1 MNVLAISIFMGVYYW
16 FCRLRFG
23 YTFSSALLQPTVIA
37 VFVGLITGEMVLSMQ
52 IGAALQLVY
61 LGVTST
67 PGGNVP
73 SDPALAGCIAIPL
86 GVMANMNPEVAVAL
100 AIPFGV
106 AGVFVDQLRRST
118 NSIWVHLADKYAEE
132 ANCNGI
138 MRCAFLYPAL
148 MGFLIRFPLVFA
160 INYLGASAAA
170 DLLAVIPDWL
180 MHSFEIM
187 GGILPALGFAI
198 TIMVIGKKSMIP
210 FFLIGYFAMVYFGD
224 AGLTTMA
231 MAIFGTCFALIL
243 RMIMFRKEGVLN
255 E

>member
-1 MNVLAISIFMGVYYW
+1 MNVLFISIFMGVYYW

-23 YTFSSALLQPTVIA
+23 YTFSSVMLQPTVIG
-37 VFVGLITGEMVLSMQ
+37 VFVGLITGNMVLSMQ

-86 GVMANMNPEVAVAL
+86 GVMANLSPSAAVAL

-106 AGVFVDQLRRST
+106 AGVFVDQLRRTT
-118 NSIWVHLADKYAEE
+118 NAIWVHMADSYAEK
-132 ANCNGI
+132 ADTGGI

-148 MGFLIRFPLVFA
+148 MGFLIRFPLVFL
-160 INYLGASAAA
+160 INFLGASVAAN
-170 DLLAVIPDWL
+170 LLAVIPDWL

-210 FFLIGYFAMVYFGD
+210 FFLIGYFAIVYLGS
-224 AGLTTMA
+224 AGVTTMA

-243 RMIMFRKEGVLN
+243 RMIMFRKDGVTN

>member
-1 MNVLAISIFMGVYYW
+1 
-16 FCRLRFG
+16 
-23 YTFSSALLQPTVIA
+23 
-37 VFVGLITGEMVLSMQ
+37 
-52 IGAALQLVY
+52 
-61 LGVTST
+61 
-67 PGGNVP
+67 
-73 SDPALAGCIAIPL
+73 
-86 GVMANMNPEVAVAL
+86 
-100 AIPFGV
+100 
-106 AGVFVDQLRRST
+106 
-118 NSIWVHLADKYAEE
+118 
-132 ANCNGI
+132 
-138 MRCAFLYPAL
+138 